1 MVILQTQLVQYF
13 TSLPN
18 IIAILV
24 EIGAIYLYFRES
36 IINLNNKVKYLIAEV
51 EGLKSLSLKVV
62 SLESKIDLMS
72 NDQKH
77 LMQDFAK
84 TEKSLDSIN
93 ADVHKMKA
101 SLIGVEMYLKQ
112 LLDEK

>member
-1 MVILQTQLVQYF
+1 
-13 TSLPN
+13 
-18 IIAILV
+18 
-24 EIGAIYLYFRES
+24 
-36 IINLNNKVKYLIAEV
+36 
-51 EGLKSLSLKVV
+51 
-62 SLESKIDLMS
+62 MS
-72 NDQKH
+72 NEQKH

>member
-36 IINLNNKVKYLIAEV
+36 ILNLNNKVKYMFTEIE
-51 EGLKSLSLKVV
+51 SLKNLSFKVI
-62 SLESKIDLMS
+62 SLETKLELIS

-77 LMQDFAK
+77 LMRDFEK
-84 TEKSLDSIN
+84 TEKSLEQIN
-93 ADVHKMKA
+93 ADVHKMKS
-101 SLIGVEMYLKQ
+101 SLIGVEMYLKK

>member
-1 MVILQTQLVQYF
+1 MIVLQTQLVQYF

-36 IINLNNKVKYLIAEV
+36 IINLNNKVKYLLAEV
-51 EGLKSLSLKVV
+51 EGLKSLSLKVI

-77 LMQDFAK
+77 LLQDLAK
-84 TEKSLDSIN
+84 TEKTLEQIN
-93 ADVHKMKA
+93 QDVHKMKA
-101 SLIGVEMYLKQ
+101 SMIGVEMYLKQ
-112 LLDEK
+112 IIEEK

>member
-36 IINLNNKVKYLIAEV
+36 ILNLNNKVKYMLSEIES
-51 EGLKSLSLKVV
+51 LKNLSFKVV
-62 SLESKIDLMS
+62 SLETKLELIS

-77 LMQDFAK
+77 LMRDFEK
-84 TEKSLDSIN
+84 TEKSLEQIN
-93 ADVHKMKA
+93 ADVHKMKS